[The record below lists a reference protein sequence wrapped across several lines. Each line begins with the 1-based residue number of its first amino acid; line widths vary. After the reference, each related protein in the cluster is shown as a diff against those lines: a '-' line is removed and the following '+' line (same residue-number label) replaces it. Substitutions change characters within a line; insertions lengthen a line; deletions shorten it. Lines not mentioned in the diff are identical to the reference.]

1 MESVGYLE
9 LESLEKW
16 RVGLVPRLGEIY
28 GNKARYMARVGI
40 FTNKVWIRVSIRKP
54 SISSPVPYVH
64 IFFSIYQWALKVG
77 ELYANFSY
85 NFSNIGTAVRGP
97 ILVLINCA
105 NYMYAG

>member
-40 FTNKVWIRVSIRKP
+40 LTNKI
-54 SISSPVPYVH
+54 
-64 IFFSIYQWALKVG
+64 
-77 ELYANFSY
+77 
-85 NFSNIGTAVRGP
+85 
-97 ILVLINCA
+97 
-105 NYMYAG
+105 